1 MKIMAGTDDDFM
13 GEARPARWAKV
24 INRLIKT
31 RLDAHIPSSGLYIN
45 LFIPSTPTSPKHQVG
60 YLPQEP
66 QLEAGKTVGEEIE
79 KSVSEIHALLKEY
92 EEVSGKLSAP
102 DMTPEEQDKLSTRM
116 DELQSAIEA
125 KNGWYVRA

>member
-1 MKIMAGTDDDFM
+1 M
-13 GEARPARWAKV
+13 
-24 INRLIKT
+24 
-31 RLDAHIPSSGLYIN
+31 
-45 LFIPSTPTSPKHQVG
+45 G

-102 DMTPEEQDKLSTRM
+102 DMTPEDQDKLSTRM

>member
-1 MKIMAGTDDDFM
+1 M
-13 GEARPARWAKV
+13 
-24 INRLIKT
+24 
-31 RLDAHIPSSGLYIN
+31 
-45 LFIPSTPTSPKHQVG
+45 G

-92 EEVSGKLSAP
+92 EEVSGKLSVP